1 MVVNKISAVTKMDF
15 QWNNKQGSS
24 KNISEI
30 IETIFLT
37 DSRDNSYKISS
48 EDFLLRKVNSQN
60 ILFS

>member
-1 MVVNKISAVTKMDF
+1 MMDF
-15 QWNNKQGSS
+15 QWNNKQRSS
-24 KNISEI
+24 ENISEI

-37 DSRDNSYKISS
+37 DSRDNSYKISF